1 MDDLPPEVLI
11 YIQTVKNFFSKNEGT
26 REYFLSQIDEDIFFK
41 YLGNISQKNFEES
54 GEVML
59 SEVQFELLRKTLI
72 AMRISAK
79 TVPNPAITA
88 EMKDFAINA
97 ANILYAVTNFIAI
110 PAW

>member
-1 MDDLPPEVLI
+1 MENLPPEVLI

-41 YLGNISQKNFEES
+41 YLGDISKKNFEQN

-72 AMRISAK
+72 ALRISEMDETELPIEMSFDYELETIIYIDDRGYEK
-79 TVPNPAITA
+79 ITS
-88 EMKDFAINA
+88 K
-97 ANILYAVTNFIAI
+97 
-110 PAW
+110 

>member
-26 REYFLSQIDEDIFFK
+26 REYFLSQIDENIFFK

-72 AMRISAK
+72 AMRISEMDESELPIEMSFDFELETIIYIDDRGYEK
-79 TVPNPAITA
+79 ITT
-88 EMKDFAINA
+88 K
-97 ANILYAVTNFIAI
+97 
-110 PAW
+110 